1 MISGKLIIPK
11 TGKDGGNG
19 KDRSRKLAIESRIM
33 ALLKPPRRSRRSR
46 RVVAGDDDGD
56 DTEG

>member
-1 MISGKLIIPK
+1 MMNGKLVTPK

-33 ALLKPPRRSRRSR
+33 ALLKPSRRSRRSH
-46 RVVAGDDDGD
+46 RVVAGDDDVDG
-56 DTEG
+56 T